1 MNAKT
6 KIAVAVLGISTLATL
21 TSKAGVS
28 VVVGVP
34 APPAVVVAAPAPP
47 PPAPAVVVEQPVPDS
62 YVWDGTEY
70 VGVVGTSY
78 FYLGPNHVWLA
89 FDPVHE
95 ERFHAWER
103 DHHDWREHTIHNESF
118 RGHEAPAPHR
128 DDVRHD
134 DHDHDKDRH

>member
-1 MNAKT
+1 MNAKRN
-6 KIAVAVLGISTLATL
+6 IAVAVLGLSALATWSL
-21 TSKAGVS
+21 KAGVT
-28 VVVGVP
+28 VEVGVP
-34 APPAVVVAAPAPP
+34 APPPVVVAAPAPP
-47 PPAPAVVVEQPVPDS
+47 PAPVVVEQPVPDS